1 MTPLLELSNVIR
13 DYRGLRPLRIASL
26 VLAAGD
32 QLALVGFDRV
42 TAELFINLVT
52 GTTLPDSGDIRLFG
66 TSTSSIT
73 DSTEWM
79 RVVDR
84 FGIVS
89 ERAVLLDGLSVIQ
102 NLAVP
107 FSLEIEP
114 VPADIRAQVTAL
126 AVDAGLPSALLE
138 SRVGEL
144 DGAMRAR
151 VRFARALAL
160 NPSIVLLEHPSVSVP
175 REAIEP
181 LGRDIQQ
188 IIRRRRLAA
197 LTLTADAEFARV
209 VAPRVLSLEAA
220 TGRLAELRSGWL
232 SRLAKMTRGG

>member
-42 TAELFINLVT
+42 TAELFVNLVT
-52 GTTLPDSGDIRLFG
+52 GAMLPDSGEIRLFG
-66 TSTSSIT
+66 ASTSSIA
-73 DSTEWM
+73 DSAEWM

-126 AVDAGLPSALLE
+126 AADAGLPSEILE
-138 SRVGEL
+138 SPVGAL
-144 DGAMRAR
+144 DGALRAR

-160 NPSIVLLEHPSVSVP
+160 NPSIVLLEHPSVGVP
-175 REAIEP
+175 RAAIEP
-181 LGRDIQQ
+181 LARDIQQ
-188 IIRRRRLAA
+188 VIGRRQVAA
-197 LTLTADAEFARV
+197 LTLTADAEFAQV
-209 VAPRVLSLEAA
+209 VAPRVLTLEAA
-220 TGRLAELRSGWL
+220 TGRLAESRSGWL